1 MIKDDLWAA
10 RKDFDEHGDI
20 CTDTNVIFV
29 VLIPIRSRS
38 INGLQGIFQDFHSFE
53 SLVFHSSLFHE
64 I

>member
-38 INGLQGIFQDFHSFE
+38 INGLQGIFQDFHSFQ
-53 SLVFHSSLFHE
+53 
-64 I
+64 